1 MGGAADGS
9 NSDHR
14 TPRRRAGDAAEARV
28 ARILARQ
35 GWTIVER
42 QLRVGPDELDI
53 VALDPGPPA
62 MSVVVE
68 VRSRRSG
75 RFGAQEERL
84 DEAKVRRLYRAM
96 NALRAAGWST
106 GSSDHPGGIGW
117 RVDLVAIDEGN
128 GTVRHL
134 KGLIPR

>member
-1 MGGAADGS
+1 
-9 NSDHR
+9 
-14 TPRRRAGDAAEARV
+14 
-28 ARILARQ
+28 
-35 GWTIVER
+35 
-42 QLRVGPDELDI
+42 
-53 VALDPGPPA
+53 

-96 NALRAAGWST
+96 NVLRAAGWSA
-106 GSSDHPGGIGW
+106 GGAAVPSGAGW
-117 RVDLVAIDEGN
+117 RVDLVAIDEGS
-128 GTVRHL
+128 GAVRHL